1 MSVNRKKLHEAV
13 KKFIS
18 PATNKNLH
26 EMVTK
31 SGSPDI
37 QQLQMPPQQP
47 RQVCVISPTSW
58 AGSDWLPSFKIW
70 QKRKHQLSWPTYSL

>member
-1 MSVNRKKLHEAV
+1 MSVIRKALHRAV
-13 KKFIS
+13 KKIIS
-18 PATNKNLH
+18 SATNKNSENLH

-37 QQLQMPPQQP
+37 QQLQIPPQQP

-70 QKRKHQLSWPTYSL
+70 QKRKH

>member
-1 MSVNRKKLHEAV
+1 MSVIRKALHRAV
-13 KKFIS
+13 KKIIS
-18 PATNKNLH
+18 TATNKNSENLH

-37 QQLQMPPQQP
+37 QQLQIPPQQP

-58 AGSDWLPSFKIW
+58 AGSDWLASFKIW
-70 QKRKHQLSWPTYSL
+70 QKRKH

>member
-1 MSVNRKKLHEAV
+1 MSVIRKALHRAV
-13 KKFIS
+13 KKIIS
-18 PATNKNLH
+18 TATNKNSENLH

-37 QQLQMPPQQP
+37 QQLQIPPQQP
-47 RQVCVISPTSW
+47 RQVWVISPTSW

-70 QKRKHQLSWPTYSL
+70 QKRKH